1 MKRESLLDYSTT
13 TTFDLAVI
21 GGGATGAGIA
31 WDAASRGL
39 ATLLVERD
47 DFGHGTSSRSTK
59 LIHGGVRYLAQGRL
73 GLVREALH
81 ERRWLLANAATY
93 VHPLTFAIP
102 LAGIGQTLKYRGGLA
117 LYDLLA
123 GGSPLPRASLLSNAE
138 LVRELPGLRGG
149 FTRAVRYTDA
159 QFDDTRLLLGV
170 LSRAATHG
178 AVVLNYTA
186 ATGFLK
192 RTPGQI
198 RGIQVLD
205 RETGRTHEIAARLV
219 INAAGP
225 DVDTVARLDQPAA
238 PLQLTL
244 SRGSHVV
251 VARKF
256 WPSDSALL
264 MPDTPDG
271 RVMFAI
277 PWHDRVL
284 LGTTDVPTSDSAV
297 PRPSSAEVDFILDIA
312 ARYLAQAPR
321 RADILSTFAGL
332 RPLAHGDRGPATAT
346 TSREHRIT
354 IAESGLVSITGGKWT
369 TFRCMAADCV
379 DTALRHHGV
388 AAPPSRTVNDTI
400 PDRVNLYPPRFAD
413 PAAPDERLPT
423 FDVALSIGATCQPQ
437 AVVRAVRG
445 EMARHVE
452 DVLARRTRML
462 FLDARA
468 AMTAAP
474 AVAAIIARELG
485 HSNAWEARELK
496 SFAAV
501 AATFLPQP

>member
-1 MKRESLLDYSTT
+1 MKRESLLDYSMT

-93 VHPLTFAIP
+93 VRPLTFAIP
-102 LAGIGQTLKYRGGLA
+102 LTSIGQTLKYRGGLA

-123 GGSPLPRASLLSNAE
+123 GGSLLPRASLLTHAE

-149 FTRAVRYTDA
+149 FARAVRYTDA

-192 RTPGQI
+192 RTSGQI
-198 RGIQVLD
+198 RGIQILD
-205 RETGRTHEIAARLV
+205 RETGHTHEIAARLV

-225 DVDTVARLDQPAA
+225 EVDAVARLDDAAA
-238 PLQLTL
+238 PPQVTL

-256 WPSDSALL
+256 WPSDTALL

-271 RVMFAI
+271 RVMFVI
-277 PWHDRVL
+277 PWHGHVL
-284 LGTTDVPTSDSAV
+284 LGTTDVPTSDSAI
-297 PRPSSAEVDFILDIA
+297 PQSSAAEIDFIVDVA
-312 ARYLAQAPR
+312 ARYLTAAPQ

-332 RPLAHGDRGPATAT
+332 RPLAHGGETATAK
-346 TSREHRIT
+346 TSREHQI
-354 IAESGLVSITGGKWT
+354 IVADSGLVSITGGKWT
-369 TFRCMAADCV
+369 TFRCMAAECV

-388 AAPPSRTVNDTI
+388 AAAPSRTADDTI
-400 PDRVNLYPPRFAD
+400 PDRLNLYPSRFTEPTAS
-413 PAAPDERLPT
+413 DERLPIP
-423 FDVALSIGATCQPQ
+423 DVVLPIGLTCQPQ
-437 AVVRAVRG
+437 AVVRAVRS

-468 AMTAAP
+468 AITAAP
-474 AVAAIIARELG
+474 DVARIMARELG
-485 HSNAWEARELK
+485 QSSAWEAAELNA
-496 SFAAV
+496 FATV